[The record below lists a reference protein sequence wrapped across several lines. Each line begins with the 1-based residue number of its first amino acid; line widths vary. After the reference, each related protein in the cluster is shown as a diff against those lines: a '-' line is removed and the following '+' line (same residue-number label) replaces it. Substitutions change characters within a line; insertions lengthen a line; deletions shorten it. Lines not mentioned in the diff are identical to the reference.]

1 MRRRSPTLQIVADL
15 SPVVMPTG
23 RCAVIMLA
31 TSFVLGAC
39 GNQLNSSLR
48 GSEERVAIRLSVKES
63 EHLRQGM
70 QRYLASVQG
79 IVEALHHN
87 KRVAV
92 SESAKNGGVGMLSGV
107 PASVA
112 VRLPPEFLMLSMDTH
127 QKFDALSHSA
137 AAGESKSQMLMQ
149 LGDILANCTACHAK
163 YMLTS
168 N

>member
-1 MRRRSPTLQIVADL
+1 
-15 SPVVMPTG
+15 MPTG

-31 TSFVLGAC
+31 TCLVLGAC

-48 GSEERVAIRLSVKES
+48 GSEERVAIRLSVAES

-79 IVEALHHN
+79 IVEALPHN

-92 SESAKNGGVGMLSGV
+92 SENAKNGGVGMLGMLSGV
-107 PASVA
+107 PASVV

-127 QKFDALSHSA
+127 QKFDALSRSA

-163 YMLTS
+163 YKLTP